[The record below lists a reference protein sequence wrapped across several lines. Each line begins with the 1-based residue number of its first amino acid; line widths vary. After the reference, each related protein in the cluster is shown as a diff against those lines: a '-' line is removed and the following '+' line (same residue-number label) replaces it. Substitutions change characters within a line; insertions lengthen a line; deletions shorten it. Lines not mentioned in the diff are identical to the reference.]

1 MSDIILKQNIDRNDL
16 SIFIRDLSSNLNVN
30 LKHMI
35 EDCLKTDVKNDKKN
49 DKNKKNNKKKQV
61 IKKKDLII
69 QEQNKIREKKL
80 YEDDIKKI
88 DFLYQSINY
97 SKPLANLDKLNTQ
110 KAVIHFKFRL
120 LSDKKLNIRFKILLY
135 FDLKDTEKEYL
146 NDEYCKTL
154 EKIKSK
160 LEDYEYKS
168 FMMKELSDYLP
179 PLNNTKKQ
187 LDEWQV
193 NVVKYIQKK
202 ESVIVRAPTSA
213 GKSFVAMATGVL
225 HKRVLYVCPAKPVAF
240 QVGAHFMH
248 MGYKVHYFVENLSH
262 NSYDPKTNIF
272 IGTPLEIEN
281 NLYRLKEKFDY
292 AVFDEIHN
300 LNSEKDGHIYENI
313 IKLIDCNFLALSATI
328 KNIDVLK
335 DLFMKIN
342 DKDKNKDKYKGKK
355 INYVEYNK
363 RFINHQKWVWDD
375 KKNKLV
381 KLHPLSCF
389 DKVDKY
395 GFKNS
400 LNFTPDDCHTLWE
413 VMEENLDEDLIE
425 NISPDEYF
433 TEDRLLTLDDC
444 KDYETKLLNVL
455 SNNPENFK
463 DIVSNFKVDVKGSNG
478 DDIISFIRECKTNNM
493 LPMIMFHTDENIC
506 RNIFDYI
513 YNYLDKKEL
522 EEYPFHYEILEK
534 KQEYY
539 QKYLEEREQKK
550 SNIKVSSSNAQ
561 YEIKEK
567 MEIFDRKEKTLF
579 IQNILKFYD
588 QKILF
593 TEKNENIDNKIRKI
607 QLTNLKKE
615 MNEFLQNPDFNSQD
629 VFKKHKDFIFTN
641 GNPMSGDTIRNVR
654 REIMKTLGIKI
665 PYESPL
671 FQMLKRGIGL
681 YTESMPDEYNW
692 ILQKLLAKR
701 EIGIV
706 ISDKTLCLGIDLPIR
721 SSCFLGIDNVEF
733 SKDEYL
739 QMSGRA
745 GRRGLD
751 TRGNIIFFGDIDFK
765 KLGSG
770 ELPEIKGS
778 DKILY
783 KNNNVLSKLNLTFKN
798 IDNIYLNTLN
808 SKKEIVDTV
817 EIKELTKASW
827 FLRGY
832 KNSNILLNKLF
843 DIECEL
849 YKINNQYDQE
859 TYLLNHLNELLLNH
873 KINDIYKLKKINEF
887 KDIYLLKEY
896 VNILIYV
903 YNHINHEK
911 YLTSRKVIK
920 ELFKNLNHILF
931 TSVV

>member
-1 MSDIILKQNIDRNDL
+1 MSDIILKQNINRNDL
-16 SIFIRDLSSNLNVN
+16 SIFIRDLSSNLNIN
-30 LKHMI
+30 LKHMV
-35 EDCLKTDVKNDKKN
+35 EDCLKKEVKDDKKN
-49 DKNKKNNKKKQV
+49 SKNKNKNKNKNKKKQV
-61 IKKKDLII
+61 VKKKDLII
-69 QEQNKIREKKL
+69 QEQNKLREKKL
-80 YEDDIKKI
+80 YEDDLQKI
-88 DFLYQSINY
+88 DFLYESIDY
-97 SKPLANLDKLNTQ
+97 SKPLANLNKLNTQ
-110 KAVIHFKFRL
+110 KAVIDFKFRL

-135 FDLKDTEKEYL
+135 FDLKDSEKEYI

-187 LDEWQV
+187 LDEWQI

-202 ESVIVRAPTSA
+202 ESVIVRAPTSS
-213 GKSFVAMATGVL
+213 GKSFVAMATGIL

-313 IKLIDCNFLALSATI
+313 IKLIDCNFLALSATL

-342 DKDKNKDKYKGKK
+342 YNDKGEK

-363 RFINHQKWVWDD
+363 RFINHQKWIWDD

-389 DKVDKY
+389 DKVDGCK
-395 GFKNS
+395 FKNS

-413 VMEENLDEDLIE
+413 VMEENLDEDLID

-455 SNNPENFK
+455 SNNPEHFK
-463 DIVSNFKVDVKGSNG
+463 DVVSNFKVDVKGGNN
-478 DDIISFIRECKTNNM
+478 DNIISFIRQCKTKNM

-506 RNIFDYI
+506 RNIFDNI

-539 QKYLEEREQKK
+539 QKYLEEREQQKL
-550 SNIKVSSSNAQ
+550 NIKVSSSNAQ

-567 MEIFDRKEKTLF
+567 MEIFDRKEKSSF

-593 TEKNENIDNKIRKI
+593 TEKNENIDDKIRKI
-607 QLTNLKKE
+607 QLNNIKKE
-615 MNEFLQNPDFNSQD
+615 MTGFLQNPDFNSQD
-629 VFKKHKDFIFTN
+629 IFKKHKDFIFTN

-681 YTESMPDEYNW
+681 YTESMPEEYNW

-721 SSCFLGIDNVEF
+721 SSCFLGLNNVEF
-733 SKDEYL
+733 TKDEYL

-751 TRGNIIFFGDIDFK
+751 TRGNIVFFGDINYKTLMD
-765 KLGSG
+765 G
-770 ELPEIKGS
+770 ELPELKGS
-778 DKILY
+778 DNTLY
-783 KNNNVLSKLNLTFKN
+783 KNNNVLSEINSTFKN
-798 IDNIYLNTLN
+798 IDNIYKNTLN

-817 EIKELTKASW
+817 EINELKRASW
-827 FLRGY
+827 FLRSY

-849 YKINNQYDQE
+849 YKINNQYDKE
-859 TYLLNHLNELLLNH
+859 TYLLYHLNELSLND

-887 KDIYLLKEY
+887 KDIYLLKNY
-896 VNILIYV
+896 IDILIYL

-911 YLTSRKVIK
+911 YFTSRKVIK

>member
-49 DKNKKNNKKKQV
+49 NKNKKNKKQV
-61 IKKKDLII
+61 VKKKDLII
-69 QEQNKIREKKL
+69 QEQNKLRERKL
-80 YEDDIKKI
+80 YEDDLKKI
-88 DFLYQSINY
+88 DFLYQSIDY
-97 SKPLANLDKLNTQ
+97 SKPLTNLDKLNTQ

-202 ESVIVRAPTSA
+202 ESVIVRAPTSS

-335 DLFMKIN
+335 DLFVKIN
-342 DKDKNKDKYKGKK
+342 DKYKGKK

-381 KLHPLSCF
+381 KIHPLSCF
-389 DKVDKY
+389 DEVDKY
-395 GFKNS
+395 DFKNS

-455 SNNPENFK
+455 SNNPEDFK
-463 DIVSNFKVDVKGSNG
+463 DVVSNFKVDVKGSNG
-478 DDIISFIRECKTNNM
+478 DDIISFIRECKKNDM

-593 TEKNENIDNKIRKI
+593 TEKNENIDDKIRKI
-607 QLTNLKKE
+607 QLKNLKKE

-665 PYESPL
+665 PYESSL

-721 SSCFLGIDNVEF
+721 SSCFLGLNNVKF

-765 KLGSG
+765 KLGGG
-770 ELPEIKGS
+770 ELPELKGS

-783 KNNNVLSKLNLTFKN
+783 KNNSVLGKLNLTFKN
-798 IDNIYLNTLN
+798 IDNIYINTLN

-817 EIKELTKASW
+817 EIVELTKASW

-859 TYLLNHLNELLLNH
+859 TYLLNHLNELLLND
-873 KINDIYKLKKINEF
+873 KINYIYKLKKINEF